1 MRENGAEADKKREEL
16 MKTERKEDRI
26 GNALLKVALGCQ
38 VEEVTEEF
46 AEVDGELRLTKRRK
60 TRKDIPPDLKA
71 VQMLLAGDEADY
83 SVLSDEELETEKER
97 LLALL
102 KEKEGQRGRT
112 EASGEQKA
120 PPRKKPRGEIRR
132 RKKEAEEGPQK
143 QPDK

>member
-26 GNALLKVALGCQ
+26 GDALLKVALGCQ

-83 SVLSDEELETEKER
+83 SALSDEELETEKER

-102 KEKEGQRGRT
+102 KEKEGQRGGT
-112 EASGEQKA
+112 EASGEQKT
-120 PPRKKPRGEIRR
+120 PPRRKPRGEIRR
-132 RKKEAEEGPQK
+132 RKKEAEKGPQK